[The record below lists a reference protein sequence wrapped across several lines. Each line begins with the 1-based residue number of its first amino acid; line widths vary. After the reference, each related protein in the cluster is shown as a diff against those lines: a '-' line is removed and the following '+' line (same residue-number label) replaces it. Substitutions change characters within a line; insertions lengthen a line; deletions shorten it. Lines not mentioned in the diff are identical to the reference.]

1 MSQRISGLALS
12 TLLFALCSL
21 AQAQQPNQRYRVGYL
36 SPRNE
41 IRRNEDAFRKRMH
54 ELGYVEEKNLVIDWR
69 FANGKSSLFQKF
81 ATELI
86 RQNVNAIVCQGIEA
100 AAAAKKASTSIPI
113 IMSNADV
120 DPVEVGLVTSLAR
133 PGGNVTGFT
142 SISSELAGKRLELLK
157 ETVPKVSY
165 VAILSRPR
173 IVGGAAESHVKETE
187 VAARALGIPLR
198 SIEVRGPEELE
209 TAFRSARK
217 NAQALII
224 VATGGMINDQ
234 SRILDLAINT
244 RLPVMY
250 TNPEPVLAGGLMS
263 YAADLPALARGA
275 AEYVDRIFKGSKP
288 ADLPVQ
294 QPTKFEFAINL
305 RAAKQIGLTIPPNVL
320 ARADKVIR

>member
-1 MSQRISGLALS
+1 MIGKLLAFSLSASLLGLSPMAE
-12 TLLFALCSL
+12 
-21 AQAQQPNQRYRVGYL
+21 AQQPDQRYRVGYL
-36 SPRNE
+36 STRNE
-41 IRRNEDAFRKRMH
+41 IARSEDAFRKRMY
-54 ELGYVEEKNLVIDWR
+54 ELGYIEGKNLVIDWR

-81 ATELI
+81 ATDLI
-86 RQNVNAIVCQGIEA
+86 GQNVNAIVCQGISA

-120 DPVEVGLVTSLAR
+120 NPVEVGLVTSLAR

-142 SISSELAGKRLELLK
+142 SISSDLAGKRLELLK
-157 ETVPKVSY
+157 ETVPKVSH
-165 VAILSRPR
+165 VAILSRQR

-224 VATGGMINDQ
+224 VTVAGMMNDQ
-234 SRILDLAINT
+234 SRILDLAVST

-250 TNPEPVLAGGLMS
+250 TNPEMVLVGGLMS

-320 ARADKVIR
+320 ARADRVIR